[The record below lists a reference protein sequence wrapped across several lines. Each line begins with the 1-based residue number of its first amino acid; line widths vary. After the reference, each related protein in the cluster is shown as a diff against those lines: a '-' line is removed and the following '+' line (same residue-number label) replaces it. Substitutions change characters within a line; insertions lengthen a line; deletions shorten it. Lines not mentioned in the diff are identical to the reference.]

1 MSKNISVD
9 IKEGTVTFKINP
21 NVYPMGVI
29 FQAADVFI
37 EKAYVYVDGDPE
49 KEISVTLKPKDDKVN
64 IKDYAG
70 EFNNEL
76 VSYAAYFVR
85 SQVNRDVREAMLKRA
100 FFSVSPN
107 NNSEKEN
114 EKEFDSKKL
123 EKVKID
129 IGSKVPIMDDIEEDN
144 TSLEDIAKPWDE
156 QKGKID
162 NC

>member
-9 IKEGTVTFKINP
+9 VKDGSVTFKVNP

-49 KEISVTLKPKDDKVN
+49 KEISVTLKPKDDKANVE
-64 IKDYAG
+64 DYAG

-76 VSYAAYFVR
+76 VNYAAYFVR

-107 NNSEKEN
+107 NNSENKD
-114 EKEFDSKKL
+114 EKEFESKKL
-123 EKVKID
+123 EKIKID
-129 IGSKVPIMDDIEEDN
+129 IGSKVPIMDDIGDDDS
-144 TSLEDIAKPWDE
+144 SLEDIAKPWAE

>member
-9 IKEGTVTFKINP
+9 IKEGTLTFKVNP
-21 NVYPMGVI
+21 NVYPIGVI

-37 EKAYVYVDGDPE
+37 EKAYVYIEGDPE
-49 KEISVTLKPKDDKVN
+49 EEISVTLKPKEDKAN
-64 IKDYAG
+64 LEDYAG

-107 NNSEKEN
+107 NNSETKD
-114 EKEFDSKKL
+114 EKEFESKKL

-129 IGSKVPIMDDIEEDN
+129 IGSKVPIMDNIEDDD
-144 TSLEDIAKPWDE
+144 TCLEDISKPWDE